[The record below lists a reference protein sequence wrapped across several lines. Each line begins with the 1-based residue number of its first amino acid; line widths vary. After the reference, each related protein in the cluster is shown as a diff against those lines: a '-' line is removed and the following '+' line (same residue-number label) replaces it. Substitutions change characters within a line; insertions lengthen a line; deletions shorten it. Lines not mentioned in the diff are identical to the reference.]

1 MASVEKLGY
10 DKTTERDLFVLEL
23 PTSGKCPADLSLASS
38 GFVCLIAWDARSATL
53 DEITE
58 FARRLL
64 QAGVVF
70 VCAWGPDC
78 ERVHDIVD
86 AEREG
91 STPPSAVDRVVMT
104 TSHDNESLAEA
115 LRFALVAWPHEGYE
129 EHCRSTL
136 GVAIGSPSWAAEIR
150 NAFSNPR
157 EFMRQLDAGM

>member
-23 PTSGKCPADLSLASS
+23 PTSEKCPADLSLASS

-78 ERVHDIVD
+78 ERV
-86 AEREG
+86 R
-91 STPPSAVDRVVMT
+91 
-104 TSHDNESLAEA
+104 
-115 LRFALVAWPHEGYE
+115 
-129 EHCRSTL
+129 HC
-136 GVAIGSPSWAAEIR
+136 
-150 NAFSNPR
+150 
-157 EFMRQLDAGM
+157 